1 MTAPEETRTI
11 QGCQMAIKV
20 YNTMSRTKEEFVP
33 RDEGK
38 ISMYVCGP
46 TVYNY
51 IHIGNARTFLNFD
64 MVRRYMEFSGF
75 EVTFVQNI
83 TDVDD
88 KIINRANEEG
98 ATADEVAARYRVAF
112 EEDMASLGVKPPDIA
127 PKATDHIPDMIEVIQ
142 ALLEKGYSYVS
153 YGDVYFD
160 ISSFEGYG
168 KLSGRELDEQ
178 QVTVQSSAE
187 MDRKD
192 DPWDFALWKEAKP
205 GEPSWDSPWGPGR
218 PGWHIECSTMA
229 MKYLGRGFDVHGG
242 GLDLVFPHHDNEIAQ
257 AEAYADGSCFVR
269 YWMHSGMLNIDQE
282 KMSKSLGNI
291 KTLRE
296 VLDEHDADTV
306 RMLMLGTQYRSPLSF
321 SDTSLS
327 EARGSLE
334 RIKNCL
340 YNLDDLMARVCG
352 GEADTTPGKREVA
365 LEQSLKEAGRE
376 FREHMDDDFNS
387 AAALGVVFGA
397 VREVN
402 TYVGKVSATE
412 VPSSAVG
419 SALADARSFLE
430 SHCGALGLFQ
440 DGAAARAEAAV
451 EGPDAAK
458 LVELMRAAGAG
469 EAGLAEKTAEQLVE
483 LLLEKRQ
490 GARAGRDFAL
500 ADRIRDGLAGLGVR
514 VEDVRDGFRWRFE
527 R

>member
-1 MTAPEETRTI
+1 
-11 QGCQMAIKV
+11 MAINI
-20 YNTMSRTKEEFVP
+20 YNTMSRTKEELVP

-64 MVRRYMEFSGF
+64 MVRRYLEFSGF

-98 ATADEVAARYRVAF
+98 TTADAVATRYREAF
-112 EEDMASLGVKPPDIA
+112 ERDMAALGVKPPDIA
-127 PKATDHIPDMIEVIQ
+127 PRATDNIPDMIEVIE
-142 ALLEKGYSYVS
+142 ALLEKGYAYVS

-160 ISSFEGYG
+160 VSSFEGYA

-187 MDRKD
+187 IERKD

-205 GEPSWDSPWGPGR
+205 GEPSWKSPWGQGR
-218 PGWHIECSTMA
+218 PGWHIECSTMST
-229 MKYLGRGFDVHGG
+229 KYLGTGFDVHGG

-257 AEAYADGSCFVR
+257 SESYVDGSCFVR
-269 YWMHSGMLNIDQE
+269 YWMHSGMLNSDQE

-306 RMLMLGTQYRSPLSF
+306 RMLMLGTHYRSPLSF
-321 SDTSLS
+321 SDMSLS
-327 EARGSLE
+327 EARASLE

-340 YNLDDLMARVCG
+340 FNLDDLMARVCG
-352 GEADTTPGKREVA
+352 GEAEATQGKREYA
-365 LEQSLKEAGRE
+365 LEQFLKEAGRE

-402 TYVGKVSATE
+402 TYVDKASAAE
-412 VPSSAVG
+412 VPAAAAG
-419 SALADARSFLE
+419 SVLEGARSFFE
-430 SHCGALGLFQ
+430 SYCGALGLFQ
-440 DGAAARAEAAV
+440 DGATAQAEAAV

-458 LVELMRAAGAG
+458 LVELLHAAGAE
-469 EAGLAEKTAEQLVE
+469 EAGLADVTAGQLVE

-490 GARAGRDFAL
+490 SARAGKDFAL
-500 ADRIRDGLAGLGVR
+500 ADRIRDELAGLGVR
-514 VEDVRDGFRWRFE
+514 VEDVRDGHRWRFE
-527 R
+527 E